1 MSATSSA
8 AGPEMRIIETAP
20 VPAAVAMAAMVLRG

>member
-8 AGPEMRIIETAP
+8 AGPDIRIIETAP
-20 VPAAVAMAAMVLRG
+20 APAAVEMAAMVLRE